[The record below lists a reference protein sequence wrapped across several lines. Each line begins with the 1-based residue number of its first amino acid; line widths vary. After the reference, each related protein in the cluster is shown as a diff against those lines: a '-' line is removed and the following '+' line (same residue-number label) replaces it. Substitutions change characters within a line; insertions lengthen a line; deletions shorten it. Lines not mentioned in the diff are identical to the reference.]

1 MARFGGS
8 QPVAKTSLPPAPLLK
23 PLPLVWDSEM
33 KEVEAKPGETN
44 AVFAFRLT
52 NNSSN
57 EVVITQVHT
66 SCGCTAAQLPA
77 TPWKVAPGAT
87 GEIGVTADLRGKRGM
102 LVKTVTVYSTEYGPK
117 ALTVKVNIP
126 DTLAASSGPT
136 DNRSRNMQIA
146 SADRQAVFRNDC
158 GNCHAAPTVG
168 KKGAELYAAA
178 CGICHEAEHR
188 ASMVPDL
195 KALNHSTDRIY
206 WKVWASQ
213 GKVGS
218 LMPGFSKSI
227 GGPLDDDQ
235 LESLAD
241 YLVEH
246 FPTRSA
252 SASTTG
258 AR

>member
-1 MARFGGS
+1 
-8 QPVAKTSLPPAPLLK
+8 
-23 PLPLVWDSEM
+23 
-33 KEVEAKPGETN
+33 
-44 AVFAFRLT
+44 
-52 NNSSN
+52 
-57 EVVITQVHT
+57 
-66 SCGCTAAQLPA
+66 
-77 TPWKVAPGAT
+77 
-87 GEIGVTADLRGKRGM
+87 
-102 LVKTVTVYSTEYGPK
+102 
-117 ALTVKVNIP
+117 
-126 DTLAASSGPT
+126 
-136 DNRSRNMQIA
+136 
-146 SADRQAVFRNDC
+146 
-158 GNCHAAPTVG
+158 
-168 KKGAELYAAA
+168 
-178 CGICHEAEHR
+178 
-188 ASMVPDL
+188 MVPDL

-218 LMPGFSKSI
+218 LMPVFSKSI